1 MSISIVRAKSLCNA
15 SELAIVTS
23 STPQT
28 ISKLSASKLR
38 LSVEQA
44 RKLRD
49 KWRDKSDAQRRKSQT
64 KLGARETDD
73 NARSIEKAQLFDE
86 VLTQFSARLA
96 ASESAGTVS
105 KPRAGAKRAER
116 NRSHRATR
124 ADVRGSLQEA
134 KRELASPTKKKSA
147 QAKVTDKKI
156 QASPNTAPAALVPPT
171 AATAAKPVAS
181 RSKPRA
187 SRKPAATSV
196 SAIEAGRTT
205 QGLRVTKQQQLLAKT
220 SAKQGRLK
228 AAGLVRIQK
237 NRSAANKR
245 SQARRDSR

>member
-1 MSISIVRAKSLCNA
+1 MPISIVRAKALCNA
-15 SELAIVTS
+15 TELALVAS
-23 STPQT
+23 SAPRA

-38 LSVEQA
+38 FSVEQA

-49 KWRDKSDAQRRKSQT
+49 KWRDQSDAQRRKSQK
-64 KLGARETDD
+64 KLGARGTDD

-86 VLTQFSARLA
+86 VLGRFAARLA
-96 ASESAGTVS
+96 ASDSAGTVS
-105 KPRAGAKRAER
+105 KPRAGAKRTER

-124 ADVRGSLQEA
+124 ANVRGSLQEA
-134 KRELASPTKKKSA
+134 KRGLASPAKKKP
-147 QAKVTDKKI
+147 AKANVTDKKDE
-156 QASPNTAPAALVPPT
+156 ASPKTAPAAPVSAT
-171 AATAAKPVAS
+171 AATTGKPVAS
-181 RSKPRA
+181 RSKPRV
-187 SRKPAATSV
+187 SRKPAATGI

-205 QGLRVTKQQQLLAKT
+205 QGLRVTNQQQLLAKT

-228 AAGLVRIQK
+228 AAGFVRIQK